1 MLFFSLLFL
10 LSFLCIFVSSSEDNS
25 TLTEGLRERL
35 SIRKPREQAGGM
47 TICGLPLS
55 QTPPFQGP
63 AQSAFYFAPPA
74 VFGPSLLTEDRE
86 FI

>member
-25 TLTEGLRERL
+25 TLTEGLREL
-35 SIRKPREQAGGM
+35 IMQPREQTGGM

-74 VFGPSLLTEDRE
+74 VFGPSLLAEARE